1 MSDTR
6 FWVSSTPSV
15 IGPIGVTPEVAAEML
30 ESNGAN
36 RNKRDGNI
44 DRYARDMES
53 GHWRLTG
60 QGIQFSKSGRLLD
73 GQNRLMACVKA
84 GVPFQTFVTVGLDDD
99 AMISIDRGAPRSF
112 ADDLTILGYSRANR
126 LAAAVSA
133 IYRYMLTDDVA
144 FLASQTNRMSMS
156 SDEGFEVLR
165 GHPGIESTMDE
176 LGCRDRLRKV
186 APMSVIDSFAYV
198 VGRVHHDDMV
208 YFFDRI
214 GNPVGLKEGS
224 PILALI
230 SASESDSIK
239 RKRLGVRGGLNSRY
253 KVALLTK
260 AWNAYME
267 GRSVSKLSYRAGG
280 ARPEDFPQLGDEYKL

>member
-1 MSDTR
+1 M
-6 FWVSSTPSV
+6 
-15 IGPIGVTPEVAAEML
+15 
-30 ESNGAN
+30 
-36 RNKRDGNI
+36 
-44 DRYARDMES
+44 
-53 GHWRLTG
+53 
-60 QGIQFSKSGRLLD
+60 QFSRYGRLLD
-73 GQNRLMACVKA
+73 GQNRLMACIKA
-84 GVPFQTFVTVGLDDD
+84 GVPFQTFVSVGLDDD
-99 AMISIDRGAPRSF
+99 AMISIDKGSPRSF
-112 ADDLTILGYSRANR
+112 ADDLTILGYSNANR

-144 FLASQTNRMSMS
+144 ALASQTQRLGMS
-156 SDEGFEVLR
+156 SDEGFEVLKE
-165 GHPGIESTMDE
+165 HPGIESTIGE
-176 LGCRDRLRKV
+176 LGRRERLSKV
-186 APMSVIDSFAYV
+186 APMSVMDSFAYV
-198 VGRVHHDDMV
+198 VGRVHHDDMA

-230 SASESDSIK
+230 SASESDRIK
-239 RKRLGVRGGLNSRY
+239 RKRIGVRGGLNSRY

>member
-1 MSDTR
+1 MRKFWESDVPAT
-6 FWVSSTPSV
+6 
-15 IGPIGVTPEVAAEML
+15 IGPLTISPEVAVEML
-30 ESNGAN
+30 GSNTAN
-36 RNKRDGNI
+36 RRRKDIKI
-44 DRYARDMES
+44 DRYARDMMNGS
-53 GHWRLTG
+53 WRLTG
-60 QGIQFSKSGRLLD
+60 QSVQFSRSGRLLD
-73 GQNRLMACVKA
+73 GQNRLMACIKA
-84 GVPFQTFVTVGLDDD
+84 GVPFQTFVSVGLDDD
-99 AMISIDRGAPRSF
+99 AMISIDKGTPRSF
-112 ADDLTILGYSRANR
+112 ADDLTILGYSNANR

-144 FLASQTNRMSMS
+144 ALSAQTQRVSMS
-156 SDEGFEVLR
+156 SDEGFEVLKE
-165 GHPGIESTMDE
+165 HPGIEQTMNE
-176 LGCRDRLRKV
+176 LSRRDRLSKV
-186 APMSVIDSFAYV
+186 APMSVMDSFAYI

-230 SASESDSIK
+230 SACESDSIK
-239 RKRLGVRGGLNSRY
+239 RKRIGVRGGLNSQY

-267 GRSVSKLSYRAGG
+267 GRPVSKLSYRAGG

>member
-1 MSDTR
+1 MRKFWESDVPAT
-6 FWVSSTPSV
+6 
-15 IGPIGVTPEVAAEML
+15 IGPLTISPEVAVEML
-30 ESNGAN
+30 ESNTAN
-36 RNKRDGNI
+36 RRRKDIKI
-44 DRYARDMES
+44 DRYARDMMNGS
-53 GHWRLTG
+53 WRLTG
-60 QGIQFSKSGRLLD
+60 QSVQFSRSGRLLD
-73 GQNRLMACVKA
+73 GQNRLMACIKA
-84 GVPFQTFVTVGLDDD
+84 GVPFQTFVSVGLDDD
-99 AMISIDRGAPRSF
+99 AMISIDKGTSRSF
-112 ADDLTILGYSRANR
+112 ADDLTILGYSNANR

-144 FLASQTNRMSMS
+144 ALAAQTQRVSMS
-156 SDEGFEVLR
+156 SDEGFEVLKE
-165 GHPGIESTMDE
+165 HPGIESTMGE
-176 LGCRDRLRKV
+176 LGRREKLSKV
-186 APMSVIDSFAYV
+186 APMSVMDSFAYI

-230 SASESDSIK
+230 SACDSDSIK
-239 RKRLGVRGGLNSRY
+239 RKRIGVRGGLNSQY

-267 GRSVSKLSYRAGG
+267 GRPVSKLSYRAGG

>member
-1 MSDTR
+1 MRKFWESDVPAT
-6 FWVSSTPSV
+6 
-15 IGPIGVTPEVAAEML
+15 IGPLTITPEVAVEML
-30 ESNGAN
+30 ESNTAN
-36 RNKRDGNI
+36 RRRKNFRI
-44 DRYARDMES
+44 DRYARDMMNGS
-53 GHWRLTG
+53 WRLTG
-60 QGIQFSKSGRLLD
+60 QSVQFSRSGRLLD
-73 GQNRLMACVKA
+73 GQNRLMACIKA
-84 GVPFQTFVTVGLDDD
+84 GVPFKTFVSVGLDDD
-99 AMISIDRGAPRSF
+99 AMISIDKGTPRSF
-112 ADDLTILGYSRANR
+112 ADDLTISGYSRSNR

-144 FLASQTNRMSMS
+144 SLASQTHKVSMS
-156 SDEGFEVLR
+156 SDEGFEVLKE
-165 GHPGIESTMDE
+165 HPGIEQTMDE
-176 LGCRDRLRKV
+176 LGRKERLGKV
-186 APMSVIDSFAYV
+186 APMSVMDSFAYV

-239 RKRLGVRGGLNSRY
+239 RKRIGVRGGLNSRY